1 MNNTITFLSSFLI
14 SYLSVPFINRFGIK
28 FSLLDNPNFRKQHSK
43 PFVRLG
49 GVSIFF
55 GFLIPIYLNLYLNSF
70 SVQGFDN
77 CINFLI
83 VTFLFFV
90 LGILEDI
97 FQLSFLIKLV
107 SQIVIASYGFSQGF
121 KFNLLEISTVFNIS
135 GDSILYN
142 FLIYFVTVIWVVGI
156 VNSFNWV
163 DGLDGLASGLV
174 TITSLG
180 LIFILRNGNYESTAI
195 LIILSFIAANI
206 GFIFH
211 NFYPAKIFMGDGGS
225 YFIGSVI
232 SFLSI
237 DNQVLPLSNYFS
249 LNNLVGIIL
258 IIGLPLLDM
267 TNVIIMR
274 LSNKKSPFYPD
285 RSHFH
290 HKLIDLGLNHK
301 QSTLVCYFIQIFLL
315 SIGMQILNT

>member
-1 MNNTITFLSSFLI
+1 MINTITFLTSFLI

-28 FSLLDNPNFRKQHSK
+28 FSILDNPNFRKQHSK

-49 GVSIFF
+49 GISIFF
-55 GFLIPIYLNLYLNSF
+55 GFLIPIFFNFYLKSF
-70 SVQGFDN
+70 NIQGFN
-77 CINFLI
+77 NYKIFLI
-83 VTFLFFV
+83 VTFLFFA

-97 FQLSFLIKLV
+97 FQLSFFIKLV
-107 SQIVIASYGFSQGF
+107 SQIAIASYGFSQGF
-121 KFNLLEISTVFNIS
+121 KFNLLEISTLNIS

-142 FLIYFVTVIWVVGI
+142 SLIYFITVIWIVGI
-156 VNSFNWV
+156 VNAFNWV

-180 LIFILRNGNYESTAI
+180 LIFFLKNANFEPTAI
-195 LIILSFIAANI
+195 LILLSFIAANF

-211 NFYPAKIFMGDGGS
+211 NFHPAKIFMGDGGS

-232 SFLSI
+232 AFLSI
-237 DNQVLPLSNYFS
+237 DKELFPLENYFT
-249 LNNLVGIIL
+249 LTNLVGIIL

-267 TNVIIMR
+267 TKVIFFR
-274 LSNKKSPFYPD
+274 LFNKKSPFYPD

-290 HKLIDLGLNHK
+290 HKLIDFGLNHK
-301 QSTLVCYFIQIFLL
+301 QSTITCYFIQIILL
-315 SIGMQILNT
+315 FFGLQILNI

>member
-1 MNNTITFLSSFLI
+1 MYIPITFLSSFLI

-83 VTFLFFV
+83 FTFLFFV
-90 LGILEDI
+90 LGILEDF

-107 SQIVIASYGFSQGF
+107 SQIAIASYGFSQGF
-121 KFNLLEISTVFNIS
+121 KFNLFEISTLNLYT
-135 GDSILYN
+135 DSILYN
-142 FLIYFVTVIWVVGI
+142 FLTYFVTVIWIVGI
-156 VNSFNWV
+156 VNAFNWV

-174 TITSLG
+174 TITSLAFIFL
-180 LIFILRNGNYESTAI
+180 LINGNYESTATI
-195 LIILSFIAANI
+195 LILLAFIASNF
-206 GFIFH
+206 GFILH
-211 NFYPAKIFMGDGGS
+211 NFHPAKIFMGDGGS

-232 SFLSI
+232 AFLSL
-237 DNQVLPLSNYFS
+237 NKEVLSLSNYFS
-249 LNNLVGIIL
+249 LNNLVGTIL

-267 TNVIIMR
+267 VNVIFIR
-274 LSNKKSPFYPD
+274 ILQKKSPFYPD

-290 HKLIDLGLNHK
+290 HKLIDFGLNHK
-301 QSTLVCYFIQIFLL
+301 QSTLVCYVIQIILL
-315 SIGMQILNT
+315 FFGFQILDS